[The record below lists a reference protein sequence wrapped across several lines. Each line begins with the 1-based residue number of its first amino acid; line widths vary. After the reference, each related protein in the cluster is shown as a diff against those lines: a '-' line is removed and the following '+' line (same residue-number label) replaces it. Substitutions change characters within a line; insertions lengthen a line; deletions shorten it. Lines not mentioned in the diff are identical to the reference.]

1 MHDLA
6 ILPLLL
12 LVVLLIV
19 SGPALLAIL
28 ILFRRVRRQHDETL
42 AVLAALNRTLHD
54 LRRDLGKPPFE
65 PPLGPPM
72 TETAETAPTVA
83 GAEKPA
89 ERQIHSRQVEPA
101 GVPAEFVEAVVVSPS
116 PESDPHDDA
125 AAREIAA
132 GRSAASSTD
141 AGTVDTLKRIG
152 NWFLF
157 GQEQAPV
164 GASIEIAIAANWLL
178 RIGMLILILGIA
190 FFLKYSIERGWI
202 GPFER
207 VMLGTATGLA
217 MVTAGSMLL
226 AGRYRLLAHGLQGG
240 GIVTLYLSVF
250 AAAVFL
256 ELIDPVPVGFVLMAC
271 VTALACLLALIFGSP
286 LTAVIGI
293 VGGYLTPVVLPSD
306 EVQFVSLYTYLAILG
321 AGVLGI
327 SVRKN
332 WPQLNF
338 LSFLGTYGLLVTS
351 IAAAYSS
358 DVFAIVFFFLVLFFL
373 LFSTI
378 VFLSSRLRARA
389 DLFDLA
395 MLWLNALLFFGL
407 AHYVT
412 QRWLHDAQHTWR
424 WTALIPLGIA
434 AFYSCHTYI
443 LLLRRSKDA
452 VLFHAS
458 LGLAAVFVAV
468 AVPIVLSEAW
478 ITFAWAV
485 QSLVMLW
492 LSLRME
498 SRILRA
504 AARILFVITVVR
516 FFAVDVVSDRTFV
529 LSWDGILPEDIAR
542 FIPRLTALGGSI
554 LCAAWGARMSARSR
568 KAADAA
574 SRPAVPAPTAPA
586 ESIALAVAAA
596 SMLFLYGTYEIAA
609 GVAAYFEGLE
619 SGAVSI
625 WWSLFAIALIALGM
639 GKSQRWIRAAGLLL
653 FVVVTYKVFFSDL
666 SELNAF
672 YRVIAFVILGL
683 VIISGSVLYLRFRTG
698 AGRETG
704 NSGGP
709 LS

>member
-12 LVVLLIV
+12 VVGVLIL

-28 ILFRRVRRQHDETL
+28 FLFRRVRRQHDETL
-42 AVLAALNRTLHD
+42 AALAALMRTVHD
-54 LRRDLGKPPFE
+54 LRRDLGTLPSE
-65 PPLGPPM
+65 SRMGLPM
-72 TETAETAPTVA
+72 TETVETAPPVVQPEQPGEGRT
-83 GAEKPA
+83 
-89 ERQIHSRQVEPA
+89 HSRAAEPP
-101 GVPAEFVEAVVVSPS
+101 GVAAEFVEAVVVSRS
-116 PESDPHDDA
+116 PEGDSSDDPA
-125 AAREIAA
+125 ATEVAA

-141 AGTVDTLKRIG
+141 VGTVDTLKRIG

-157 GQEQAPV
+157 GQEQAPT

-293 VGGYLTPVVLPSD
+293 LGGYLTPVILPSED
-306 EVQFVSLYTYLAILG
+306 VQFVSLYTYLAILG

-332 WPQLNF
+332 WPQLNV
-338 LSFLGTYGLLVTS
+338 LSFLGTYGLLITS
-351 IAAAYSS
+351 IATAYSS
-358 DVFAIVFFFLVLFFL
+358 DVYGIVLFFLVFFFL

-378 VFLSSRLRARA
+378 VFLSSRVRARA

-395 MLWLNALLFFGL
+395 MLWLNALFFFGL
-407 AHYVT
+407 GSFVT
-412 QRWLHDAQHTWR
+412 QRWLHDTQHTWR

-434 AFYSCHTYI
+434 AFYSCHTYVLI
-443 LLLRRSKDA
+443 LRRSKDA

-468 AVPIVLSEAW
+468 AVPIVLSEEW
-478 ITFAWAV
+478 VIFGWAV
-485 QSLVMLW
+485 QALVMLW
-492 LSLRME
+492 LSLRMR
-498 SRILRA
+498 SRMLRA
-504 AARILFVITVVR
+504 AAWILFAITALR
-516 FFAVDVVSDRTFV
+516 FFAVDAASNKTFV
-529 LSWDGILPEDIAR
+529 LSWRGVLPEDIGR

-554 LCAAWGARMSARSR
+554 LCVAWSARMLSRSR
-568 KAADAA
+568 RTADSA
-574 SRPAVPAPTAPA
+574 SRTAGLDRNAPA
-586 ESIALAVAAA
+586 QSIALAVPAAL
-596 SMLFLYGTYEIAA
+596 MLLLYGTHEISA
-609 GVAAYFEGLE
+609 GVSAYFQGLE

-625 WWSLFAIALIALGM
+625 WWSLFAIALIAFGM
-639 GKSQRWIRAAGLLL
+639 WKSQRWVRAAGLLL

-666 SELNAF
+666 SELSAV
-672 YRVIAFVILGL
+672 YRIVAFVILGL

-698 AGRETG
+698 TG
-704 NSGGP
+704 HDPNNSGGP
-709 LS
+709 IA